1 MAGGHRGVIPG
12 WVRAVVPHS
21 WRFRCHANIWGGSH
35 VVGLRSNPAWRHIE
49 VDPTAIPPV
58 VPSPVTKASTREPV
72 VAKTAAVKSPMAAA
86 MESPMA
92 APGKP
97 AVTTG
102 CQDDG
107 SSTNHKEQDHNK
119 HPDTL
124 THMLSPF
131 SRSRHPPMTMS
142 AQNANVT
149 H

>member
-1 MAGGHRGVIPG
+1 M
-12 WVRAVVPHS
+12 
-21 WRFRCHANIWGGSH
+21 
-35 VVGLRSNPAWRHIE
+35 
-49 VDPTAIPPV
+49 
-58 VPSPVTKASTREPV
+58 PSPVTKASTRKPV
-72 VAKTAAVKSPMAAA
+72 VAKTAAMESASVESA

-92 APGKP
+92 APVKP
-97 AVTTG
+97 AVTTE

-107 SSTNHKEQDHNK
+107 SSANHKEQDHNK

-124 THMLSPF
+124 THRLSPF